1 MPAIIILLICI
12 ILLIN
17 NSQLVIQGATEGLL
31 LWYKNVLPLLLP
43 FMLISGLLEEAV
55 IKQCNQKTKNKSSLP
70 VFSVIF
76 MGLFCGYPI
85 GAKSSSFFLK
95 QGLIDKRRA
104 NIILPVVNNVSPMFF
119 IGFIIENT
127 LNNKINIHTAYT
139 IVYLPYIIFITLEL
153 ILTHHKK
160 RAISSYQN
168 TYIIPVSQANT
179 TQSKSISE
187 NSISQITFVGLY
199 IMLCSIVSEFIFH
212 SNLFDTTIKLILV
225 GATEIT
231 RGVVQ
236 ISQTS
241 LMNEQIKTALILAC
255 TSFGGISSILQ
266 TNKVIQDSGL
276 SLLHYIFVKLLCA
289 IGSFYLCILII

>member
-1 MPAIIILLICI
+1 MRLRD
-12 ILLIN
+12 
-17 NSQLVIQGATEGLL
+17 VKGL
-31 LWYKNVLPLLLP
+31 
-43 FMLISGLLEEAV
+43 S
-55 IKQCNQKTKNKSSLP
+55 
-70 VFSVIF
+70 
-76 MGLFCGYPI
+76 
-85 GAKSSSFFLK
+85 
-95 QGLIDKRRA
+95 
-104 NIILPVVNNVSPMFF
+104 
-119 IGFIIENT
+119 
-127 LNNKINIHTAYT
+127 
-139 IVYLPYIIFITLEL
+139 
-153 ILTHHKK
+153 
-160 RAISSYQN
+160 ISSYQN

-179 TQSKSISE
+179 RQSKSISE
-187 NSISQITFVGLY
+187 KSISQITFVGIY

-212 SNLFDTTIKLILV
+212 SNLFDATIKLILV